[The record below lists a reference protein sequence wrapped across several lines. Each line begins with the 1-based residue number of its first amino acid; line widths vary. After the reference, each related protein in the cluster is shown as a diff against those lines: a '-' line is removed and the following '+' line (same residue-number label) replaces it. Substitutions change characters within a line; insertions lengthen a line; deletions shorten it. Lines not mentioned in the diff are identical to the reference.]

1 MEFHGKYS
9 IKFHGTPWNSMEVF
23 YTGGGRVGI
32 VDSVYSYSDITLN
45 GKMDIN
51 SERGRN
57 ARSMKEFKRTAY
69 WFQ

>member
-1 MEFHGKYS
+1 
-9 IKFHGTPWNSMEVF
+9 MEVF